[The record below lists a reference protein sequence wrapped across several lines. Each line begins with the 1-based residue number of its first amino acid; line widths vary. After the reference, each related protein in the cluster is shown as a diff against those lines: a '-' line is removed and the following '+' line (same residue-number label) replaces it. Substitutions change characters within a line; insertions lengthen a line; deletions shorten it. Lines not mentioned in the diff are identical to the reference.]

1 VNGVVKRT
9 NKPYLPRGRKQELFM
24 SDVLNAIVDSAERRI
39 RAGGF
44 SGFSFREVAADVGV
58 KSSSVHY
65 YFPTKEALAAAVIH
79 RYTDFVSELVDKQLE
94 SDPDPIKVWTK
105 AFRGTLHSDVRMCPA
120 TVMGAASG
128 DLPTEVATEVQRF
141 FRMCLDKLVKE
152 GLSQKEAAEFLA
164 TITGA
169 LVVANAIDDK
179 ALYDRATTERLKASA
194 AAKRSVSRVNVD
206 SRKSAARGSRRT
218 AS

>member
-1 VNGVVKRT
+1 
-9 NKPYLPRGRKQELFM
+9 M
-24 SDVLNAIVDSAERRI
+24 SDVSNAIIDSAERRI

-79 RYTDFVSELVDKQLE
+79 RYTDFVSELIDKQLQL
-94 SDPDPIKVWTK
+94 DPDPIKVWTK

-128 DLPTEVATEVQRF
+128 DLPTEVATEVKRF
-141 FRMCLDKLVKE
+141 FRMCLDKLIKE

-194 AAKRSVSRVNVD
+194 AVKRSSPRASVD
-206 SRKSAARGSRRT
+206 ARRSAARGSGRA